1 MTRLALVTWTAREPS
16 GGNTFNRELVDAL
29 RAGGAD
35 VTIRAVPGEWPT
47 AAPADRAVLAAE
59 LAAARARDETVLV
72 DAIVACG
79 APAEVGAAVAAGTTV
94 AVLLH
99 MLPSDVAGLAVAERQ
114 RRAAA
119 EAAALRAASVVICPS
134 SAAAEDLVRRYG
146 VRAHVAAPGTRPV
159 PPAAGTRPPAPP
171 AVGTRPPAPPELM
184 ALANLVPGKDQVTLV
199 RALAQVRDLAWTA
212 RLVGAT
218 GVDPAYTAV
227 VRGEIAAAGLTDR
240 VTLTG
245 AKVGAA
251 LEAEWA
257 RTDLLVLSSRSETF
271 GLVVLE
277 ALAHG
282 VPAVVPA
289 GTGAVEAL
297 ASGSVGAGGLSGRA
311 PDGAVPPGRAVATD
325 PAEPPGR
332 AVPPGDPDALAATF
346 REWLT
351 SPPLRDA
358 WAAAAR
364 ERRGRLPGW
373 DVTAAQ
379 VLAALAQPM

>member
-1 MTRLALVTWTAREPS
+1 MRRLALVTWTAREPS

-47 AAPADRAVLAAE
+47 AAPAARAVLAAE

-99 MLPSDVAGLAVAERQ
+99 MLPSDVAGLALAEQQ
-114 RRAAA
+114 RRVAA

-146 VRAHVAAPGTRPV
+146 VRAHVAAPGTRSVPAAAGTRPV
-159 PPAAGTRPPAPP
+159 PPAAGTRSPAPP
-171 AVGTRPPAPPELM
+171 AAETRSPAPPALM

-218 GVDPAYTAV
+218 GVDRAYTAA
-227 VRGEIAAAGLTDR
+227 VRGEIAAGGLTDR
-240 VTLTG
+240 VALTG
-245 AKVGAA
+245 GKEGAA

-297 ASGSVGAGGLSGRA
+297 ASGAVEPSLSGRA
-311 PDGAVPPGRAVATD
+311 
-325 PAEPPGR
+325 PGR
-332 AVPPGDPDALAATF
+332 AVPPGDPDALAATL

-373 DVTAAQ
+373 DITAAQ
-379 VLAALAQPM
+379 VLAALARPM

>member
-1 MTRLALVTWTAREPS
+1 MRRLALVTWTAREPS
-16 GGNTFNRELVDAL
+16 GGNTYNRELVEAL
-29 RAGGAD
+29 RDGGVG
-35 VTIRAVPGEWPT
+35 VTIRAVPGQWPT
-47 AAPADRAVLAAE
+47 PAPGDRGALATE
-59 LAAARARDETVLV
+59 LAAARASDESVLI

-79 APAEVGAAVAAGTTV
+79 APAEVGAAVGAGSTV

-99 MLPSDVAGLAVAERQ
+99 MLPSDVAGLPAAERR
-114 RRAAA
+114 RRAEA
-119 EAAALRAASVVICPS
+119 EAATLRAASVVICPS
-134 SAAAEDLVRRYG
+134 RAAAADLARRYG
-146 VRAHVAAPGTRPV
+146 VRAHVAAPGTRPAPQAV
-159 PPAAGTRPPAPP
+159 GTRPAPR
-171 AVGTRPPAPPELM
+171 AVGTRPPAPPGLM
-184 ALANLVPGKDQVTLV
+184 ALANLNPGKDQVTLV
-199 RALAQVRDLAWTA
+199 RALGQVRDLPWTA

-218 GVDPAYTAV
+218 GVDPAYTTT
-227 VRGEIAAAGLTDR
+227 VRGEIALAGLTDR

-245 AKVGAA
+245 AKEGGA

-297 ASGSVGAGGLSGRA
+297 ASGLVASAPGVVASTPGPSVRL
-311 PDGAVPPGRAVATD
+311 
-325 PAEPPGR
+325 PGR
-332 AVPPGDPDALAATF
+332 AVPPGDPDALAAAL

-351 SPPLRDA
+351 SPALRAA
-358 WAAAAR
+358 WAGTAG

-373 DVTAAQ
+373 DVTAAR
-379 VLAALAQPM
+379 VVAALGGPSWD